1 MERKWKNNIDKYSS
15 KEDAKILMKT
25 QNPIVIPRNNLIE
38 ESIKEADN
46 ENLKPFFKTYGCFK
60 KSIYRKI

>member
-1 MERKWKNNIDKYSS
+1 MEKKWKNNIDKFSN
-15 KEDAKILMKT
+15 KKDANYLMKN

-46 ENLKPFFKTYGCFK
+46 KT
-60 KSIYRKI
+60 